1 MRTADSCLSPYFIFA
16 NIEIVCFFIAGIFE
30 FYYFSTQEY
39 LKIKSSKVCTT
50 VLLRNNL
57 TENAFGTRPKRVLK
71 CVPFAF
77 HLRSICV
84 PFAFHLRS
92 KCVPFAFHFYWNA
105 PAFRVPVTLV
115 SKPDSVGNHRYF
127 PSINQ
132 RNFHILCL
140 HVCKERTSKFLLGR
154 VPAAFRPRSDRVPTA
169 FRPRSDRVPTAFGT
183 HLERERSV
191 RLFLSSTVHQLLFIS
206 LEERV
211 QSHYLRT
218 ILLYCNGIL
227 FCWF

>member
-1 MRTADSCLSPYFIFA
+1 MSLLEFQTSLKFRLRVVGEPWSLILAMKIEELIFQS
-16 NIEIVCFFIAGIFE
+16 N
-30 FYYFSTQEY
+30 
-39 LKIKSSKVCTT
+39 T

-57 TENAFGTRPKRVLK
+57 TENAFGTRPKRVLN
-71 CVPFAF
+71 AF

-132 RNFHILCL
+132 RYFHILC
-140 HVCKERTSKFLLGR
+140 F
-154 VPAAFRPRSDRVPTA
+154 
-169 FRPRSDRVPTAFGT
+169 
-183 HLERERSV
+183 
-191 RLFLSSTVHQLLFIS
+191 
-206 LEERV
+206 
-211 QSHYLRT
+211 
-218 ILLYCNGIL
+218 
-227 FCWF
+227 